1 MIVCVNGCKREVP
14 EGITLEA
21 LMELFRINKKTVVL
35 ELNRQVVDR
44 NSFPATRLNENDA
57 LEIVQFVG
65 GG

>member
-1 MIVCVNGCKREVP
+1 MTVCINGSKREVP
-14 EGITLEA
+14 EGITLEV

-44 NSFPATRLNENDA
+44 NSLPATRLSENDA
-57 LEIVQFVG
+57 LEIVHFVG